1 MKNGNEFSFS
11 DRLRRLYDAHYETP
25 NFTDTWGWSQRVAK
39 DLLSHKGVADTGLLL
54 EWSADTYGKK
64 RHDQPS
70 YISSTLR
77 NHLKYKS
84 AADCSGRWLSIYCAF
99 FRCSAAYLFGEI
111 DGFTPEETDI
121 QANTGLDAKAIRTLM
136 NYRISGLIENDNT
149 IGAVLSFL
157 LRPDH
162 CKRNSG
168 GLLHLVA
175 AYLTGDFS
183 VSGMDESINP
193 ADYIHTSGKNG
204 SGFEIPTSEV
214 VRAALP
220 NMILQRLYEYRTEME
235 RRAKK

>member
-1 MKNGNEFSFS
+1 MVSVHQNTLSN
-11 DRLRRLYDAHYETP
+11 RLIRLYDAKYDCTG
-25 NFTDTWGWSQRVAK
+25 FTNSTGWSQRTARDMIRNK
-39 DLLSHKGVADTGLLL
+39 ELLKRGLVYSDPDTDDYKTVSSISHRLKEHIKADSICDISGKWL
-54 EWSADTYGKK
+54 E
-64 RHDQPS
+64 
-70 YISSTLR
+70 
-77 NHLKYKS
+77 
-84 AADCSGRWLSIYCAF
+84 IYRLF
-99 FRCSAAYLFGEI
+99 FGCSAAFLCGEI
-111 DGFTPEETDI
+111 DGFTAEETDI

-168 GLLHLVA
+168 GLLHLIA

-193 ADYIHTSGKNG
+193 ADYIHTDGRNG
-204 SGFEIPTSEV
+204 SGFEIPTSEI

-220 NMILQRLYEYRTEME
+220 NMIQERLHEYRAEIK
-235 RRAKK
+235 AKK